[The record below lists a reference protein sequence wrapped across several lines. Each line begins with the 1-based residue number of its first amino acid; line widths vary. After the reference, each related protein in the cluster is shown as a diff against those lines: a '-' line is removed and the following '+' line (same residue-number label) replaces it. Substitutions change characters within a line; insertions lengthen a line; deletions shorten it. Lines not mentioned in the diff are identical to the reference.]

1 MLFERLQTGLYVM
14 IPLSKA
20 KELTKVEVVISG
32 DDLKRLDEVGI
43 KYKIK
48 Y

>member
-1 MLFERLQTGLYVM
+1 MLFERLQTGLVM

-20 KELTKVEVVISG
+20 KELTTVEVVISD